1 MLWAQREGQTFFTAC
16 SLKLKTMDSSAAFS
30 YAQQML
36 DSIVSDPD
44 RLLGHWCNRAL
55 IPGSSSIRETVSKL
69 LFTIIEQSLRLR
81 IELMQSP
88 TAVTGNIHI
97 FDDPNFV
104 ISMDILTAYELKC
117 LYIIVAPQHA
127 CSCFA
132 VVHSDAPT
140 NTKIFDHAKHK
151 LHLTDHQRLN
161 LVEKTCYHS
170 LYLCRHLRMYSF
182 LQLKDLLLDI
192 LLELQHSCRSSI
204 LASLGSIYQQL
215 RGQVLS
221 DLEQRIHNSPTTPR
235 LRESVKEG
243 RRVTQYQQQPQRR
256 RHRGSPQNTQ
266 ESRNFFLGS
275 DWFTSVYKVQ
285 SLD

>member
-1 MLWAQREGQTFFTAC
+1 MSIPPVF
-16 SLKLKTMDSSAAFS
+16 K

-55 IPGSSSIRETVSKL
+55 IPGSSSIRDTVSKL
-69 LFTIIEQSLRLR
+69 LFTIIEQTLRLR
-81 IELMQSP
+81 IELLLSP
-88 TAVTGNIHI
+88 TAVTGSIHI

-104 ISMDILTAYELKC
+104 ISLDILTACELKC
-117 LYIIVAPQHA
+117 LNIIIAPQHA
-127 CSCFA
+127 DSCFT
-132 VVHSDAPT
+132 VIHSDAPT
-140 NTKIFDHAKHK
+140 NTKIFDQAKHT
-151 LHLTDHQRLN
+151 LQLTDRQRLN

-170 LYLCRHLRMYSF
+170 LYLCKYLRAYSF
-182 LQLKDLLLDI
+182 LQLKDVLLDI

-204 LASLGSIYQQL
+204 LRSLSDIYDQL
-215 RGQVLS
+215 RGQVIS

-235 LRESVKEG
+235 LRQSVKEG
-243 RRVTQYQQQPQRR
+243 RRVTQYHQQPQRR
-256 RHRGSPQNTQ
+256 RHRSSSQRTQ

-275 DWFTSVYKVQ
+275 DWFTHAYQVQ